1 MNAILD
7 LPVLLLIL
15 ISGVTAPLL
24 FIGVNQIIALRK
36 RKRKYSAEDKAHA
49 VALLEDS
56 K

>member
-15 ISGVTAPLL
+15 IPGIIAPLL
-24 FIGVNQIIALRK
+24 FIGANQIIALRK
-36 RKRKYSAEDKAHA
+36 RKRQYAAEDKAHA